1 MPIGPAPSCYSDS
14 PMGKRFSAAGFLL
27 GWFLALALAAAP
39 DKPVWPLTLREA
51 LPVQLQGWVAAPRD
65 ELPDEGE
72 NEMGAF
78 VEVGRFFQRIESPT
92 LARQFRVVIQD
103 YKGKDVTES
112 IRRAVAEA
120 KKNSAVETREFEIAG
135 RKGFAVTDRSG
146 PRPTT
151 LVTVIVT
158 TSRLVVGQGA
168 NVGGDD
174 AIALIRNVDY
184 GKVAS
189 VQRESKR

>member
-1 MPIGPAPSCYSDS
+1 
-14 PMGKRFSAAGFLL
+14 MGKGFLTACL
-27 GWFLALALAAAP
+27 LAAFGLPRPLAASP
-39 DKPVWPLTLREA
+39 DKPVWPLTLRDG
-51 LPVQLQGWVAAPRD
+51 LPAQLPGWVAAPRD
-65 ELPDEGE
+65 ELPDEDE

-92 LARQFRVVIQD
+92 LARQFRVVVQD

-112 IRRAVAEA
+112 IRRAVVEA
-120 KKNSAVETREFEIAG
+120 KKNSAVETREFEIGG

-158 TSRLVVGQGA
+158 PSRLVLGQGA
-168 NVGGDD
+168 NVGGED

-184 GKVAS
+184 GKVAL
-189 VQRESKR
+189 VQREPKR

>member
-1 MPIGPAPSCYSDS
+1 MRKPFLAAGLLLWWA
-14 PMGKRFSAAGFLL
+14 SAAP
-27 GWFLALALAAAP
+27 LAAAP
-39 DKPVWPLTLREA
+39 DKPVWPLTLRDA
-51 LPVQLQGWVAAPRD
+51 LPLQLPGWNSAPRE
-65 ELPDEGE
+65 ELPDEDE
-72 NEMGAF
+72 NEMGPY

-103 YKGKDVTES
+103 YKGKDVTDS

-120 KKNSAVETREFEIAG
+120 KKNSTVETREFEIGG

-151 LVTVIVT
+151 IVTVIVMP
-158 TSRLVVGQGA
+158 SRLVLGQGA
-168 NVGGDD
+168 NVGGED
-174 AIALIRNVDY
+174 AIVLIKNVDF

-189 VQRESKR
+189 VPRETKR